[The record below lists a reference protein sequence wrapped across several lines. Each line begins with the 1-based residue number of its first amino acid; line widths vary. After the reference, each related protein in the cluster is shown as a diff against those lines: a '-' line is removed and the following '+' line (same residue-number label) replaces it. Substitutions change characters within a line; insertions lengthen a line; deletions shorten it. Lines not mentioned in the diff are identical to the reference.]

1 MGINRSVIN
10 AQPIS
15 SNYDVAIRMVVD
27 RPDVTA
33 VLAQPV
39 DPNIMVGFYNNALGV
54 VELFVTD
61 PSGLRYVKVI

>member
-1 MGINRSVIN
+1 MAINRSVIS

-15 SNYDVAIRMVVD
+15 TNYDVAIRMVVD
-27 RPDVTA
+27 RPDVNA
-33 VLAQPV
+33 VLAQPT
-39 DPNIMVGFYNNALGV
+39 DPNIMVGFYNNALNV